1 MIWPRTKSSDKLVRH
16 KTINIAKNP
25 KYDGYQQGIGL
36 MVYKLFDKKFSGCAV
51 TRATKSAIKREI
63 MPNQQL
69 AEEFRKP
76 IIINLKKEKYNYL
89 LKTIFGVLNLQIWN

>member
-1 MIWPRTKSSDKLVRH
+1 
-16 KTINIAKNP
+16 
-25 KYDGYQQGIGL
+25 

-69 AEEFRKP
+69 AEEFHKP
-76 IIINLKKEKYNYL
+76 IINLKKEKYNYL
-89 LKTIFGVLNLQIWN
+89 LKTIFGVPNLQI

>member
-1 MIWPRTKSSDKLVRH
+1 M
-16 KTINIAKNP
+16 A
-25 KYDGYQQGIGL
+25 
-36 MVYKLFDKKFSGCAV
+36 YKLFDKKFSGGAV

-69 AEEFRKP
+69 EEELHKP

-89 LKTIFGVLNLQIWN
+89 LKTIFGVLNLQI